1 MPIDIDISRHGE
13 GPTKAS
19 LHLMPCK
26 IEHNDAAN
34 VTAYF
39 TTGVRRDRDPDTVS
53 VTGDADSH
61 QKGKFTIS
69 NALQLQIAILIKF
82 VISGKMKKRLS

>member
-39 TTGVRRDRDPDTVS
+39 TTGVRRDPDTV
-53 VTGDADSH
+53 TGDSH
-61 QKGKFTIS
+61 QKGEFTIS
-69 NALQLQIAILIKF
+69 NAF
-82 VISGKMKKRLS
+82 TVTHCDSY